1 MEDKVICMAYFNT
14 ETETMPR
21 DELDTLIDERVRYT
35 IRYAAENSP
44 FYRNWFSRNNIDPTS
59 VREHED
65 LLELPVINGAT
76 IREHQPPVTD
86 EFLFKSAP
94 WDDIYTIHETSG
106 TSGTPKAFF
115 LMWDDWQRYA
125 EKYARAFVSQGFGP
139 GDRVAVCA
147 SYGMNV
153 GANTM
158 TLAAHKIG
166 FTVIPEGKC
175 TFPVRVIQSYH
186 PSAIVGSVFK
196 LLRLAHRMEAAGMD
210 PKDSGIEKL
219 IVGGESF
226 AEGSR
231 TYLDEV
237 WGIPAYNTYGSTE
250 GTMCGECMV
259 RNGLHV
265 PEDLVH
271 MDLYDPKLSS
281 FVPDGQ
287 SGRIV
292 LTTLLPEGARSG
304 NLLINYDTEDVSEVI
319 TRDPC
324 PCGRTHMRVKNPI
337 REAETIHIR
346 DVAVNRVDIEEGVF
360 QRDNMEYLSGEYEA
374 FVYSD
379 EDSGAVAM
387 RVSLECHDPDT
398 CDRNEV
404 EENFLSAL
412 FRQKPLL
419 SHIYSDGTLE
429 ILFNYSPEGN
439 LELYRLKGRPKRL
452 VDRRN

>member
-1 MEDKVICMAYFNT
+1 MKGSRMNYYNP
-14 ETETMPR
+14 ETETMKR
-21 DELDTLIDERVRYT
+21 DGLDALIDERVRYT
-35 IRYAAENSP
+35 IRYAAEHSP
-44 FYRNWFSRNNIDPTS
+44 FYRKWFKNNRIKPDTI
-59 VREHED
+59 REHED
-65 LLELPVINGAT
+65 LLELPVINGTT
-76 IREHQPPVTD
+76 IRTHQPPVTD
-86 EFLFKSAP
+86 EFCFKSAP
-94 WDDIYTIHETSG
+94 WEDIYTIHETSG

-158 TLAAHKIG
+158 TFAAHKIG

-186 PSAIVGSVFK
+186 PTAIVGSVFK
-196 LLRLAHRMEAAGMD
+196 LLRLAHRMEAEGMD
-210 PKDSGIEKL
+210 PKDSGITKL

-226 AEGSR
+226 AEESR
-231 TYLDEV
+231 AYLDEV
-237 WGIPAYNTYGSTE
+237 WGIPSYNTYGSTE
-250 GTMCGECMV
+250 GTMCGECTV

-271 MDLYDPKLSS
+271 MDIYDPKLSS
-281 FVPDGQ
+281 FVPDGK

-292 LTTLLPEGARSG
+292 LTTLLPEGAKSG
-304 NLLINYDTEDVSEVI
+304 NLLINYDTEDITEVI
-319 TRDPC
+319 TREPC
-324 PCGRTHMRVKNPI
+324 PCGRTHMRVKNPL
-337 REAETIHIR
+337 REAETIHIK
-346 DVAVNRVDIEEGVF
+346 DIPINRVDIEEGVF
-360 QRDNMEYLSGEYEA
+360 QRENMEYLSGEYEA

-379 EDSGAVAM
+379 EDRGTVAM

-398 CDRNEV
+398 CDRNTI

-412 FRQKPLL
+412 FEKNPSLN
-419 SHIYSDGTLE
+419 HIYSDGTLE
-429 ILFNYSPEGN
+429 ILFNYSPNGD

>member
-1 MEDKVICMAYFNT
+1 MQYFNP

-21 DELDTLIDERVRYT
+21 DALDTLIDERVRYT
-35 IRYAAENSP
+35 VRYAAENSP
-44 FYRNWFSRNNIDPTS
+44 FYRSWFARNAIDPAS
-59 VREHED
+59 IREHED
-65 LLELPVINGAT
+65 LLELPVISGAT
-76 IREHQPPVTD
+76 IRAHQPPATD

-106 TSGTPKAFF
+106 TSGTPKSFF

-125 EKYARAFVSQGFGP
+125 EKYARTFVSQGFGP

-175 TFPVRVIQSYH
+175 TFPIRVIQSYH
-186 PSAIVGSVFK
+186 PTAIVGSVFK
-196 LLRLAHRMEAAGMD
+196 LLRLARRMEAEGLD
-210 PKDSGIEKL
+210 PKESGISRL

-226 AEGSR
+226 ADESR
-231 TYLDEV
+231 AYLDEI

-250 GTMCGECMV
+250 GTMCGECTA

-271 MDLYDPKLSS
+271 MDLYDPALRS
-281 FVPDGQ
+281 FVPDGE

-292 LTTLLPEGARSG
+292 LTTLLPKGARSG
-304 NLLINYDTEDVSEVI
+304 NLLINYDTEDVTEVI

-337 REAETIHIR
+337 RDAETIHIR
-346 DVAVNRVDIEEGVF
+346 DTPVNRVDIEAGVF
-360 QRDNMEYLSGEYEA
+360 QRENMEYLSGEYEA

-379 EDSGAVAM
+379 EDTGT
-387 RVSLECHDPDT
+387 VSVRISMECNDPDT
-398 CDRNEV
+398 CDKPLV
-404 EENFLSAL
+404 EENILSAL
-412 FRQKPLL
+412 FRQNPSL
-419 SHIYSDGTLE
+419 HPIYRDGTLD
-429 ILFNYSPEGN
+429 ILFNFVQDGG
-439 LELYRLKGRPKRL
+439 LELHRLKGRPKRL
-452 VDRRN
+452 IDRR